1 MIGIWMEQRG
11 RKKGENEVKKVKKV
25 KSVRGGGD
33 EGRTWSTSRCLGDP
47 TKFELTLGEERCEG
61 GGVYQISCSQN
72 LKIISSRDS
81 QSVA

>member
-1 MIGIWMEQRG
+1 MKG
-11 RKKGENEVKKVKKV
+11 R
-25 KSVRGGGD
+25 
-33 EGRTWSTSRCLGDP
+33 RTWSTSRCLGDP
-47 TKFELTLGEERCEG
+47 TEFELTLGEERCEG